1 MNQKGAE
8 GRLGYWRSIDG
19 SVLYASV
26 SHFSLYTQPSQSV
39 TKVLGLVNGSIT
51 ETWKGFNKEPQKMI
65 TELRND
71 TSNKRLGNIHYLT
84 WS

>member
-8 GRLGYWRSIDG
+8 GRLGYWRLIDR
-19 SVLYASV
+19 SVLYVSV

-39 TKVLGLVNGSIT
+39 TKVLDLVNGSIT
-51 ETWKGFNKEPQKMI
+51 ETWKGFNEEPQKMI
-65 TELRND
+65 TGLRND
-71 TSNKRLGNIHYLT
+71 TSNKRLGNIHYLA